1 MRTVTTT
8 TTTTTT
14 AATTTTA
21 RAATATISAEVKG
34 HPASPRPR
42 RVRDRGQWLPS
53 SLRARILLW
62 FIAVLVLAVSASILV
77 TYQVLSLRLEQRID
91 DDLDQEAREL
101 QALARAD
108 DPATGRP
115 FGARA
120 DRVFDVYL
128 ERNVPSKN
136 EALITFVDGKPYFRS
151 RQVVPYRLDE
161 DPEFVARVAALSTT
175 LRSSMD
181 TPAGRVEYLAKPLK
195 VSGEGRTLGVF
206 VTATFVEGE
215 EAALE
220 SAVRAAALVG
230 LALLLIGSLL
240 ASRLADRVV
249 QPMTALAGAARS
261 ISETDLSTRIQ
272 VSGHDQVAQLA
283 STFNDMLDRLERAF
297 AAQRRFVDDASHELK
312 TPLTIVRGN
321 LELLEDDPDE
331 RQRTLAAVADEL
343 DRMSRI
349 VDDLLLLA
357 KHEQPD
363 FLHLTTVDL
372 STLTDELHA
381 KAKALAPRRQ
391 WVVDRRG
398 NGRVVADRQR
408 LTQAMI
414 QLAENA
420 ARFSKEGDV
429 IALGSSITAGEA
441 RLWVR
446 DTGPGIPREEQTA
459 IFARFRRGSSPKRTE
474 GAGLG
479 LAIVKAI
486 AEAHHGRV
494 ELVSAPGAGS
504 TFTIVVPVDQ
514 PTEAERN
521 RR

>member
-1 MRTVTTT
+1 
-8 TTTTTT
+8 
-14 AATTTTA
+14 
-21 RAATATISAEVKG
+21 
-34 HPASPRPR
+34 
-42 RVRDRGQWLPS
+42 
-53 SLRARILLW
+53 
-62 FIAVLVLAVSASILV
+62 
-77 TYQVLSLRLEQRID
+77 
-91 DDLDQEAREL
+91 
-101 QALARAD
+101 
-108 DPATGRP
+108 
-115 FGARA
+115 
-120 DRVFDVYL
+120 
-128 ERNVPSKN
+128 
-136 EALITFVDGKPYFRS
+136 
-151 RQVVPYRLDE
+151 
-161 DPEFVARVAALSTT
+161 
-175 LRSSMD
+175 
-181 TPAGRVEYLAKPLK
+181 
-195 VSGEGRTLGVF
+195 
-206 VTATFVEGE
+206 
-215 EAALE
+215 
-220 SAVRAAALVG
+220 
-230 LALLLIGSLL
+230 
-240 ASRLADRVV
+240 
-249 QPMTALAGAARS
+249 MTALAGAARS

-272 VSGHDQVAQLA
+272 VDGHDQVAQLA

-321 LELLEDDPDE
+321 LELLEDDPEE
-331 RQRTLAAVADEL
+331 RDRQLAAVADEL
-343 DRMSRI
+343 DRMGRI

-363 FLHLTTVDL
+363 FLDLTTVDV
-372 STLTDELHA
+372 SALTDELHS
-381 KAKALAPRRQ
+381 KAKALANRQ

-398 NGRVVADRQR
+398 KGRIVADRHR

-429 IALGSSITAGEA
+429 IALGSSIAAGEA

-459 IFARFRRGSSPKRTE
+459 IFDRFRRGSSPKRTE

-494 ELVSAPGAGS
+494 ELESALGAGS

>member
-1 MRTVTTT
+1 VTTT
-8 TTTTTT
+8 R
-14 AATTTTA
+14 AATTT
-21 RAATATISAEVKG
+21 ISAPVKA
-34 HPASPRPR
+34 HAAASRLR
-42 RVRDRGQWLPS
+42 RARERVHWQPS
-53 SLRARILLW
+53 TLRARILLW
-62 FIAVLVLAVSASILV
+62 FIGVLVLAVSASILV
-77 TYQVLSLRLEQRID
+77 TYEVLSIRLEQRID
-91 DDLDQEAREL
+91 DELNQEAREL
-101 QALARAD
+101 QALAKGD

-115 FGARA
+115 FGAEA
-120 DRVFDVYL
+120 DRVFDIYL

-151 RQVVPYRLDE
+151 RQAVPYRLDE
-161 DPEFVARVAALSTT
+161 DPEFVARVATLDAP
-175 LRSSMD
+175 LRSSVD

-195 VSGEGRTLGVF
+195 VNGEGRTLGVF
-206 VTATFVEGE
+206 VAARFVEGE

-230 LALLLIGSLL
+230 LALLLIGSVL

-272 VSGHDQVAQLA
+272 VNGHDQVAELA

-321 LELLEDDPDE
+321 LELLEEDPEE

-343 DRMSRI
+343 DRMGRI

-372 STLTDELHA
+372 RTLTDELHA
-381 KAKALAPRRQ
+381 KAKALAPRK
-391 WVVDRRG
+391 WVVDRSA
-398 NGRVVADRQR
+398 NGRIVGDRQR
-408 LTQAMI
+408 LTQAVI
-414 QLAENA
+414 QLAQNA

-429 IALGSSITAGEA
+429 IALGSSIAAGEA

-459 IFARFRRGSSPKRTE
+459 IFARFRRGSGPKRTE

-494 ELVSAPGAGS
+494 ELDSAVGAGS